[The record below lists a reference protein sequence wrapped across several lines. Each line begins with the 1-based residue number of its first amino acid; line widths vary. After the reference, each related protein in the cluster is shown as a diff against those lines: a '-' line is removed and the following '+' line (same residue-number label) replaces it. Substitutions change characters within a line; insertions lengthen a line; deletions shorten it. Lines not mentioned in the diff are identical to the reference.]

1 MNNPMQQLKQF
12 GTLIRGI
19 KNPKQ
24 AAMNLIKQSNNPIF
38 NNLGN
43 MADKGDMEGIQKF
56 ARNIFKE
63 HGEDFDK
70 EFSDFMNTFKN

>member
-1 MNNPMQQLKQF
+1 MNNPLQMLKA
-12 GTLIRGI
+12 I

-24 AAMNLIKQSNNPIF
+24 FAMNLIKKNGNPIF
-38 NNLGN
+38 NNLTD
-43 MADKGDMEGIQKF
+43 MAEKGDTQGLQNF

-70 EFSDFMNTFKN
+70 EFQDFMSTFKN

>member
-1 MNNPMQQLKQF
+1 MNPMQQLKQF
-12 GTLIRGI
+12 GMLIKGI

-24 AAMNLIKQSNNPIF
+24 AAMNLIKQNNNPIF
-38 NNLGN
+38 NNLSN
-43 MADKGDMEGIQKF
+43 MAEKGDTKGLQNF

-70 EFSDFMNTFKN
+70 EFDEFMNTFKN

>member
-1 MNNPMQQLKQF
+1 MNNPLQMLKA
-12 GTLIRGI
+12 I

-24 AAMNLIKQSNNPIF
+24 FAINMIKKNNNPIF
-38 NNLGN
+38 NNLTE
-43 MADKGDMEGIQKF
+43 MAEKGDMQGIQKF

-70 EFSDFMNTFKN
+70 EFQDFMKTFKN

>member
-1 MNNPMQQLKQF
+1 MNNPMQMLKA
-12 GTLIRGI
+12 I

-24 AAMNLIKQSNNPIF
+24 FAINMIKKSNNPIF

-43 MADKGDMEGIQKF
+43 MADKGDMQGLQNF

-70 EFSDFMNTFKN
+70 EFQDFMNTFKN

>member
-1 MNNPMQQLKQF
+1 MNGNPLEMLKA
-12 GTLIRGI
+12 I

-24 AAMNLIKQSNNPIF
+24 FAMNMITKNSNPIF
-38 NNLGN
+38 NNLTE
-43 MADKGDMEGIQKF
+43 MANKGDVQGVENF

-70 EFSDFMNTFKN
+70 EFQEFMSTFKK

>member
-1 MNNPMQQLKQF
+1 MDNPLQMLKA
-12 GTLIRGI
+12 I

-24 AAMNLIKQSNNPIF
+24 FAMNMIKKSNNPIF
-38 NNLGN
+38 NNLTD
-43 MADKGDMEGIQKF
+43 MAEKGDMKGLQNF

-70 EFSDFMNTFKN
+70 EFSDFMSTFKN

>member
-1 MNNPMQQLKQF
+1 MNNPLQMLKA
-12 GTLIRGI
+12 I

-24 AAMNLIKQSNNPIF
+24 FAMNLIQKNSNPIF
-38 NNLGN
+38 KNLTE
-43 MADKGDMEGIQKF
+43 MANKGDTQGLQNF